1 MGKEILYK
9 RYIKGTNVY
18 YGVDKYG
25 LVVLC
30 KDGEFIEMGEFLSEY
45 LYNKLNLEDSR
56 REYTPKERHEL
67 NLLICE
73 MMGINRV
80 RKALRM
86 ISRIANSI
94 DTAIDLLSVD
104 LIPTDKNEIHK
115 KCDEFRDK
123 YIGYIEVV

>member
-30 KDGEFIEMGEFLSEY
+30 KDDEFIKMGEFLSEY

-56 REYTPKERHEL
+56 REYTPKERYEL

-86 ISRIANSI
+86 ISRIASTI
-94 DTAIDLLSVD
+94 DTSIDLLSVD